1 MLHALANMKKLASSL
16 SEVLNTIGLLGTQLP
31 ELYFDLHSDASSE
44 LEAFSGAPHLR
55 ESALSSQIVRFV
67 KFCLL
72 RWLRLAVKA
81 GI

>member
-1 MLHALANMKKLASSL
+1 MKKLTSSP
-16 SEVLNTIGLLGTQLP
+16 SEVFNTIGLLGTQLP

-67 KFCLL
+67 KFSLL

-81 GI
+81 GV

>member
-1 MLHALANMKKLASSL
+1 MKKLASL
-16 SEVLNTIGLLGTQLP
+16 PSEVFNTIGLLGTQLP

-67 KFCLL
+67 KLSL
-72 RWLRLAVKA
+72 SRWLTLAVKA
-81 GI
+81 RI

>member
-1 MLHALANMKKLASSL
+1 MKKLASSP
-16 SEVLNTIGLLGTQLP
+16 SEVFNIIGLGTQLP

-55 ESALSSQIVRFV
+55 ESALSSQIVRFD
-67 KFCLL
+67 KFSLL